1 VQVELLFNYLK
12 AMEWDFVEDI
22 QWFQDLLLN
31 PNNFF
36 GNKNVA
42 MYSTSIVLL
51 IVQHCFILPCEIG
64 FAFEKIT

>member
-1 VQVELLFNYLK
+1 MQVELLPNYLK
-12 AMEWDFVEDI
+12 AMDWDFVEDI
-22 QWFQDLLLN
+22 QWFENLLLN

-51 IVQHCFILPCEIG
+51 VVQQCFIFPHEIG
-64 FAFEKIT
+64 FSFEKIA

>member
-1 VQVELLFNYLK
+1 VQVELLPNYPK

-22 QWFQDLLLN
+22 QWFEDLLPN

-42 MYSTSIVLL
+42 NVLNVGCSDCSPTL
-51 IVQHCFILPCEIG
+51 LYIPP
-64 FAFEKIT
+64 

>member
-1 VQVELLFNYLK
+1 VQVELLLNNLK

-22 QWFQDLLLN
+22 QWFEDLLPN

-36 GNKNVA
+36 GNKNVV

-51 IVQHCFILPCEIG
+51 VVQHCFILPHDIG
-64 FAFEKIT
+64 FAFEKIA